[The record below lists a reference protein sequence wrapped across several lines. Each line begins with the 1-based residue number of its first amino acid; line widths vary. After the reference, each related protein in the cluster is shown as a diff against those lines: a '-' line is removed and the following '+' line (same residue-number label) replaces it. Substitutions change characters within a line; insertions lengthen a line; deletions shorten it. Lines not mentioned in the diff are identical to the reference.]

1 MNSGYT
7 WRELLSA
14 GSGSPGAHRLIDHL
28 TRRWRHGSALEWRER
43 IERGEVTLDG
53 HPATEEEALCPG
65 QELIWRRPPWNE
77 PEVPLDFALL
87 HEDDD
92 LLAVAKP
99 AGLPTMPSG
108 GRFLEHTLLHQVRL
122 RWPEASPLHRL
133 DRGTSGVVLFAS
145 SDLARRTMSRD
156 WLDGAVRRRY
166 LGLVA
171 GRVRADRLAI
181 RVPIGERPHP
191 SLGRVFVAADD
202 GRPSTTHVSVVER
215 RGDGAEAQ
223 TLVEIEIESGRPH
236 QIRIHLAFAGH
247 PLAGEPFFERG
258 GGWRD
263 DPGARP
269 GDAGYRLHAWRVAL
283 RHPVTR
289 EAMEIEAPPPSDLR
303 PEMRRDAVAPG
314 PPREAGASEEPAA

>member
-14 GSGSPGAHRLIDHL
+14 GAGSVGANRLIDHL
-28 TRRWRHGSALEWRER
+28 TRRWRHGSDREWRDR
-43 IERGEVTLDG
+43 IARGEVTLDG
-53 HPATEEEALCPG
+53 RTVSDEEPLFAG
-65 QELIWRRPPWNE
+65 QELVWRRPPWDE

-87 HEDDD
+87 HEDQD

-108 GRFLEHTLLHQVRL
+108 GRFLEHTLLHQVRR
-122 RWPEASPLHRL
+122 RWPQASPLHRL
-133 DRGTSGVVLFAS
+133 DRGTSGVVLFAL
-145 SDLARRTMSRD
+145 SDTARRAASSAWQTGR
-156 WLDGAVRRRY
+156 VRRLY

-171 GRVRADRLAI
+171 GHVRADRLEI
-181 RVPIGERPHP
+181 RAPIGERPHP

-202 GRPSTTHVSVVER
+202 GRPSTTHVRVRER
-215 RGDGAEAQ
+215 RGDGKSAE

-258 GGWRD
+258 GAWRD
-263 DPGARP
+263 DPDARP
-269 GDAGYRLHAWRVAL
+269 GDPGYRLHAWRVAL
-283 RHPVTR
+283 PHPLTGT
-289 EAMEIEAPPPSDLR
+289 AMEIESPPPSDLR
-303 PEMRRDAVAPG
+303 AR
-314 PPREAGASEEPAA
+314 PPAAGAHEETAA

>member
-7 WRELLSA
+7 WREVLRPPTGSDRATRLL
-14 GSGSPGAHRLIDHL
+14 DHL
-28 TRRWRHGSALEWRER
+28 TRRWRHGSALEWRGR

-53 HPATEEEALCPG
+53 RTTFEEEPLFEG
-65 QELIWRRPPWNE
+65 QELVWRRPPWNE
-77 PEVPLDFALL
+77 PEVPLEFELL
-87 HEDDD
+87 HEDDQ

-108 GRFLEHTLLHQVRL
+108 GRFLEHTLLHQVRR
-122 RWPEASPLHRL
+122 RWPDASPLHRL

-145 SDLARRTMSRD
+145 SSVARRAAAHA
-156 WLDGAVRRRY
+156 WQAGEVRRLY

-202 GRPSTTHVSVVER
+202 GRPSTTHVRVVER
-215 RGDGAEAQ
+215 RGDGAQAQ
-223 TLVEIEIESGRPH
+223 TLVEVEIESGRPH

-247 PLAGEPFFERG
+247 PLVGEPFFERG

-283 RHPVTR
+283 RHPTTDA
-289 EAMEIEAPPPSDLR
+289 AMEIESPPPSDLR
-303 PEMRRDAVAPG
+303 ARRPFQ
-314 PPREAGASEEPAA
+314 AGATEEPAA